1 MEEVDNRTF
10 ILIILSNSHGNW
22 AKALPEE
29 SLADIRSNKE

>member
-10 ILIILSNSHGNW
+10 ILIILSNPHGNW